1 MPVHQ
6 GIHCPAKDVQ
16 AGPLSPVANRPC
28 RAVLAI
34 ILGSPLSLAFSRCCS
49 WPSLNFPLTFFEKLK
64 ERGREGMPTRRTAE
78 VLTTAVEVATP
89 ASVTGRRSARGS
101 LLPAFDGAEAC
112 FCDMSV

>member
-1 MPVHQ
+1 
-6 GIHCPAKDVQ
+6 
-16 AGPLSPVANRPC
+16 
-28 RAVLAI
+28 LAI
-34 ILGSPLSLAFSRCCS
+34 ILGSPLCLAFSRC

-101 LLPAFDGAEAC
+101 LLPVFGGAEAC
-112 FCDMSV
+112 FCDMNV